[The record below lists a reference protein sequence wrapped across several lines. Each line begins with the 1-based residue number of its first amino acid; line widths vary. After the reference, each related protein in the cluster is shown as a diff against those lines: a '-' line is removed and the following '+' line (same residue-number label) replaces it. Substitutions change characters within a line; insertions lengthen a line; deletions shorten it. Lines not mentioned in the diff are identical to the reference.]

1 MQMGTKARR
10 QADALPSPEAIDVK
24 RTALLLDVDG
34 TLLDIAATPYSVV
47 VPPSLRKILSG
58 LIELSGGAVAL
69 VSGRTIET
77 LDGLFAPL
85 TAPAIGGHGAEIRSL
100 SPRSKVAMAPT
111 DDHGTASAANSP
123 ARASR
128 SARPCRGQAT
138 FHSGAL

>member
-10 QADALPSPEAIDVK
+10 QTDALPSPEAIDIK

-69 VSGRTIET
+69 VSGRTIE
-77 LDGLFAPL
+77 LLMGSLPL
-85 TAPAIGGHGAEIRSL
+85 SRLPPSADTARRYESL
-100 SPRSKVAMAPT
+100 PTVQGCNGSPP
-111 DDHGTASAANSP
+111 
-123 ARASR
+123 
-128 SARPCRGQAT
+128 
-138 FHSGAL
+138 

>member
-77 LDGLFAPL
+77 FRWALCPS
-85 TAPAIGGHGAEIRSL
+85 HGSRHRRTRRGDASL
-100 SPRSKVAMAPT
+100 SPRSKVAMAPA
-111 DDHGTASAANSP
+111 DDHGTAAAANSP
-123 ARASR
+123 ARASSIR
-128 SARPCRGQAT
+128 MSLSRTSRIP
-138 FHSGAL
+138 

>member
-69 VSGRTIET
+69 VSGRSR
-77 LDGLFAPL
+77 LLMGSLPL
-85 TAPAIGGHGAEIRSL
+85 SRLLPSADTARRYASL
-100 SPRSKVAMAPT
+100 PT
-111 DDHGTASAANSP
+111 VQSCNG
-123 ARASR
+123 SR
-128 SARPCRGQAT
+128 R
-138 FHSGAL
+138 